1 MKKAIYIFVCLL
13 VAQISIAQNATF
25 QGSVHDN
32 TSTPIEYANVMLLN
46 AADST
51 LYKGGL
57 TEDGGLY
64 RFDLVEAG
72 SYIIHTS
79 MVGFGDVYS
88 EVIRSDGK
96 STLDVPTLA
105 LSQGVQIEQVTV
117 TAKKPFIELKADK
130 MVVNVANSAVNA
142 GNTALEVLEKSPGV
156 IVDNNNN
163 ISLRGKQ
170 GVLVTINGKNQYMS
184 GNEITR
190 LLETMPS
197 SNIESIEIITNPSAK
212 YDAEGN
218 SGIINIV
225 LKKNENLG
233 SNGNISST
241 LRQGWKT
248 SHFHNLNLNYRS
260 EKINV
265 YGGAEYYNWGS
276 KQNLSLVR
284 DIAFN
289 GGSTE
294 FNQQSIMDDEGDGNN
309 LKLGMDWS
317 LSDNTMLSL
326 LARRNGGKEIEDNTN
341 TTNITGDNAPLFSL
355 LEVIGTGDED
365 YSKNTYNANITHKF
379 NDKGLKLTLDADVS
393 NYRNSNQLNYDNFYK
408 NGNGQELADPFYLR
422 NMQETAIDIFAATA
436 DLEIPVS
443 DKLNLETGV
452 KFSDVNSDNSTRFEH
467 QEGTEWMDDSNRSN
481 TFMYAEKIYAAYLN
495 GSGSI
500 GSYQVQGGLRLE
512 HTESEGRSITLGTE
526 VPRTYTNLFPSVSV
540 SKDYNEKHN
549 VSISYSRRLE
559 RPNYRSLN
567 PFENYLDQYTF
578 QKGNPSLN
586 PQYSHAFG
594 LNYMKGRSLFISV
607 NYSRT
612 TDAITD
618 VIEQISSENKTFQT
632 KQNLD
637 GFNNI
642 SLTLSAPKVWTESF
656 TSRFNYTT
664 FYNDFKSA
672 IPSGTLD
679 NQSIA
684 HVFKIDNEIQ
694 LPGGWNAE
702 VSGEY
707 QSKLQFGLF
716 KLDPRGGVDLGI
728 SKRFLD
734 GKCNLKV
741 GVSDI
746 FYTTN
751 SKVRIL
757 QDDINLVVNQERDS
771 RRLTVKLSYSFG
783 NQKVKE
789 ALKRKTATEDAQ
801 GRI

>member
-1 MKKAIYIFVCLL
+1 MQKAIYLFVCLF
-13 VAQISIAQNATF
+13 VAQITIAQNATI
-25 QGSVHDN
+25 QGSIQDN
-32 TSTPIEYANVMLLN
+32 TSTPMEFANVMLLN

-57 TEDGGLY
+57 TEGGGLY
-64 RFDLVEAG
+64 QFDLVEAG
-72 SYIIHTS
+72 SYLIQTS
-79 MVGFGDVYS
+79 MIGFGEVYS
-88 EVIRSDGK
+88 DILNSDGK
-96 STLDVPTLA
+96 SVLEVPTLT
-105 LSQGVQIEQVTV
+105 LSQGVEIEQVTV

-142 GNTALEVLEKSPGV
+142 GNTALEVLGKAPGV
-156 IVDNNNN
+156 IIDNNNN

-184 GNEITR
+184 GEEISR

-225 LKKNENLG
+225 LKKNEKIG
-233 SNGNISST
+233 SNGNVSST

-248 SHFHNLNLNYRS
+248 SHFHDLNLNYRS

-265 YGGAEYYNWGS
+265 YGVAEYYNWGW
-276 KQNLSLVR
+276 KQKLNLLR
-284 DIAFN
+284 DIPFA
-289 GGSTE
+289 GGSTI
-294 FNQQSIMDDEGDGNN
+294 FDQNSTMDEEGDGYNF
-309 LKLGMDWS
+309 KLGMDWS
-317 LSDNTMLSL
+317 LTDNTTLSI
-326 LARRNGGKEIEDNTN
+326 LARRNGGAELDENNN
-341 TTNITGDNAPLFSL
+341 TTNITGDNAPLFSR
-355 LEVIGTGDED
+355 LEVLGTGDEN
-365 YSKNTYNANITHKF
+365 YSKNTYNANITHKL

-393 NYRNSNQLNYDNFYK
+393 NYRNDDQLNYDNFYK
-408 NGNGQELADPFYLR
+408 NENGEEVADAFYLR
-422 NMQETAIDIFAATA
+422 NMQETAIDIFATTA
-436 DLEIPVS
+436 DLEIPIS
-443 DKLNLETGV
+443 DKLNLETGL
-452 KFSDVNSDNSTRFEH
+452 KFSDVNSENSTRFEN
-467 QEGTEWMDDSNRSN
+467 QEGTEWINDNNRSN
-481 TFMYAEKIYAAYLN
+481 TFMYAEKIYAAYIN
-495 GSGSI
+495 GSGSL
-500 GSYQVQGGLRLE
+500 GSYQIQGGLRLE

-526 VPRTYTNLFPSVSV
+526 VPRTYTNLFPSVSI
-540 SKDYNEKHN
+540 SKAYSEKHN
-549 VSISYSRRLE
+549 VSLSYSRRLE

-567 PFENYLDQYTF
+567 PFEDYLDQYTF
-578 QKGNPSLN
+578 EKGNPLLN
-586 PQYSHAFG
+586 PQYSNAFG
-594 LNYMKGRSLFISV
+594 LNYMMGRSLFVSF

-612 TDAITD
+612 TDAITE
-618 VIEQISSENKTFQT
+618 VIEQNSGENKTFQT
-632 KQNLD
+632 EQNLD

-656 TSRFNYTT
+656 TTRFNYTT
-664 FYNDFKSA
+664 FYNDFNSV

-694 LPGGWNAE
+694 LPGHWNAE

-716 KLDPRGGVDLGI
+716 KLDPRGGIDLGI

-734 GKCNLKV
+734 GKCKLKV
-741 GVSDI
+741 GISDI
-746 FYTTN
+746 LYTTN

-757 QDDINLVVNQERDS
+757 QDDINLVVNQQRDS
-771 RRLTVKLSYSFG
+771 RRLTLNMSYSFG
-783 NQKVKE
+783 NQKVK
-789 ALKRKTATEDAQ
+789 AARKRKTATEDAQ